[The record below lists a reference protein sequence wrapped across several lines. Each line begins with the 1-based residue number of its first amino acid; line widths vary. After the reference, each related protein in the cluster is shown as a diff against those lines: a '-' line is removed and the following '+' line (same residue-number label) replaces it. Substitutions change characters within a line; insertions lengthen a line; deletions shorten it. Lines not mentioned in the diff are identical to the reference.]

1 MGIEWFRDLILIIFG
16 IAATVVL
23 ILLAVLSFSIHR
35 KTSSFLNSLK
45 ATSATIQGISS
56 YVGDEIVKPLTQAVT
71 IIQSVRHGVD
81 AVSKFFKKPEGG
93 KHG

>member
-1 MGIEWFRDLILIIFG
+1 MSIEWFRDLIICIFG

-23 ILLAVLSFSIHR
+23 IIIAVLLFALYR
-35 KTSSFLNSLK
+35 KTSSLLNSLK

-56 YVGDEIVKPLTQAVT
+56 YVGDEIVKPLTQAVA
-71 IIQSVRHGVD
+71 IIQGIRQGVD

-93 KHG
+93 KND